1 MALLEGDAAVVVG
14 AAGGIGR
21 AVVDRYRAEGARVL
35 AVDRDGTRLPED
47 GLAADA
53 STWEECTRIVHE
65 ATARLGGIDVLVSCV
80 GIYDH
85 AARLVDI
92 PGERLGAAF
101 DECFRVNVASSLLL
115 VRAAIPSLLARG
127 GRVVLTGS
135 FAGSRTSGG
144 GILYTAAKHA
154 VVGIVSQLA
163 FELAPK
169 IRVNAVAPGVAPT
182 VMAGLDALGQPPRP
196 SLLPGTE
203 DALPLGVVPDPA
215 VYGVLYALLGSKE
228 SSVMTGSIVNA
239 DSGLLVRGLAAPAG
253 GLDL

>member
-1 MALLEGDAAVVVG
+1 MALLEGEAAVVVG

-21 AVVDRYRAEGARVL
+21 AVVDRYVAEGARVL
-35 AVDRDGTRLPED
+35 AVDRDGSRLPGD

-53 STWEECTRIVHE
+53 STWDECRRIVDE

-85 AARLVDI
+85 GARLVDI

-101 DECFRVNVASSLLL
+101 DECFGINVASSLLL
-115 VRAAIPSLLARG
+115 VRAAISTLAERG

-154 VVGIVSQLA
+154 VVGVVSQLA
-163 FELAPK
+163 YELAPK

-182 VMAGLDALGQPPRP
+182 VMAGLDALEQPPKP

-203 DALPLGVVPDPA
+203 EVLPLGAVPDPA
-215 VYGVLYALLGSKE
+215 EYGALYALLGSRE

-253 GLDL
+253 GRDL

>member
-1 MALLEGDAAVVVG
+1 MVG

-21 AVVDRYRAEGARVL
+21 AVVERYLEEGARVL
-35 AVDRDGTRLPED
+35 AVDRDGSRLEALPSQARLD
-47 GLAADA
+47 VLAADA
-53 STWEECTRIVHE
+53 STWDECRRVVDE

-85 AARLVDI
+85 GARLVDI
-92 PGERLGAAF
+92 PGERLGEAF
-101 DECFRVNVASSLLL
+101 DECFRVNVASSLFL
-115 VRAAIPSLLARG
+115 VRAAIPTLAERR

-154 VVGIVSQLA
+154 TVGVVSQLA
-163 FELAPK
+163 YELAPK

-182 VMAGLDALGQPPRP
+182 VMSGLGALGQTPKP

-203 DALPLGVVPDPA
+203 QALPLGVVPDPA
-215 VYGVLYALLGSKE
+215 AYGAVYALLGSKE
-228 SSVMTGSIVNA
+228 SSVMTGSVVNA

-253 GLDL
+253 GGDL